1 MIRVSVMYPRQDD
14 GNFDY
19 DYYINRHMAI
29 VKERWGESLRGVEVH
44 KGLTGAGGTAE
55 TYVTVAGLK
64 FDDVPAFEAALAA
77 HAEEIMGDI
86 PNFTNIQPVIQIEEE
101 LMSE

>member
-1 MIRVSVMYPRQDD
+1 MIRVSVMYPKQD
-14 GNFDY
+14 GGEFDY
-19 DYYINRHMAI
+19 DYYLSTHMPL
-29 VKERWGESLRGVEVH
+29 VKERWGDALRGCEVH
-44 KGLTGAGGTAE
+44 KGIGGAGGADE

-86 PNFTNIQPVIQIEEE
+86 PNFTNIDPVIQIEEQ
-101 LMSE
+101 LMG